1 MNKIRR
7 PKPSKEPSPDDKNS
21 KKKDLTQSEAF
32 DMLQKM
38 KGMNVDLENQL
49 RDLYKQGKE
58 SGVNVDNLLRNPAI
72 FPMGEWNTIN
82 REKDKL
88 LAKMNDI
95 VDPMRGKKKKK
106 SISQLT
112 KERKGKTLGS
122 RRNWMPMK

>member
-32 DMLQKM
+32 EMLQKM

-72 FPMGEWNTIN
+72 FPMSEWNTIN
-82 REKDKL
+82 MEKDKL